1 MTNPQQQ
8 YTETIKHAQDAMLAA
23 LQTWTR
29 TFQQALHELPATTP
43 ANREHLIDQ
52 GFNLVGELAKAQL
65 TAQRQIAKQLTASG
79 APATASVNREHLI
92 DQGFDAVGKLV
103 DAQLKAQRQLAKTVQ
118 ASAEQMTEALR
129 GGSVL

>member
-1 MTNPQQQ
+1 MTTPQQQ
-8 YTETIKHAQDAMLAA
+8 YTETIKNAQDAMLAA
-23 LQTWTR
+23 LRTWTR
-29 TFQQALHELPATTP
+29 TFQQALGELPATTA

-52 GFNLVGELAKAQL
+52 GFNFVTELANAQL
-65 TAQRQIAKQLTASG
+65 NAQRQIAKQLTASG
-79 APATASVNREHLI
+79 TPATTAANREHLI

-103 DAQLKAQRQLAKTVQ
+103 NTQLHAQRQLAKTVQ